1 MKNKLL
7 TISVLIAILL
17 VGVVNS
23 GTGLAAASD
32 PLINE
37 FVANHTGADSEAF
50 VEVFGDTST
59 DYSAFTV
66 LEIEGDSSGAGV
78 IDAVLPVGTTDAG
91 GYWIDNEDMENGT
104 ITILLVESFSGS
116 KGEDLDTN
124 NDGVLDITPWTRIVD
139 DVATTDGGS
148 SDRTYSAT
156 VLGPFF
162 DGNPFGAGGA
172 SRIPNA
178 TDTNAV
184 DDWLRND
191 FDGFGFPGFPGSP
204 AVGEAENTPGAVNVA
219 ITVETDPIGVCGDP
233 ATLIHN
239 IQGNGLTS
247 PDVGSIRE
255 IEGVVV
261 GDFQGSSGLNG
272 FFLQEED
279 DDADLDPM
287 TSEGIFVF
295 DGGFGVDVS
304 EGDVV
309 RVRGTV
315 AEFFG
320 LTEITSVANV
330 EVCIFTGTATAA
342 TVSLPVTAVTDWEY
356 TEGMSVNL
364 PQTLYAS
371 GNFNQGR
378 FGEVDLSII
387 SPLDNPT
394 NVVAPGAP
402 ANALQD
408 LNDRSRIQ
416 MDDGSNVQNPLPLP
430 PYLGPDNT
438 LRTGDTI
445 PSLTGAL
452 GFAFGAYE
460 IHPTES
466 VDFTRVNN
474 RPAVPDVGG
483 SIVVGAFNVLNYFTT
498 LDDSGP
504 ICGPNADQD
513 CRGADNAFEFT
524 RQRDKIISAIT
535 TMDADVLGLMEL
547 ENHPADVPIADLVDG
562 LNAATAPGM
571 YAYIATGAIGSDAI
585 RDGLIYQPASV
596 TPVGPFAILDTSVD
610 PRFNDDKNRP
620 VLAQTFQEN
629 GTDDLVT
636 VAVNHFKSKGS
647 PCDDVGDPDIGDGQG
662 NCNLTRTA
670 AAEALAD
677 WLLTDPTGSGD
688 PDFLITGDLNAY
700 AMEDPI
706 TTLEAAGY
714 TDLMEVFLGT
724 GFNAGAYSFNF
735 FSQSGYLDHGLV
747 NDTLLAQVT
756 GAAFWHINA
765 DEPRALDYNDFNQPD
780 LFNPDPY
787 RSSDHDPVLVG
798 ICETTPP
805 VVEVTVSPDSLWPP
819 NHKYVTVEATVT
831 VTDADPNAT
840 VTLLS
845 ATSNEPDNGL
855 GDGDT
860 PNDIVIVDDFTFD
873 LRAER
878 SGTGDGRVYTITY
891 EVTDF
896 CGNSTVASA
905 TVTVPHSQGN

>member
-1 MKNKLL
+1 
-7 TISVLIAILL
+7 
-17 VGVVNS
+17 
-23 GTGLAAASD
+23 
-32 PLINE
+32 
-37 FVANHTGADSEAF
+37 
-50 VEVFGDTST
+50 
-59 DYSAFTV
+59 
-66 LEIEGDSSGAGV
+66 
-78 IDAVLPVGTTDAG
+78 
-91 GYWIDNEDMENGT
+91 
-104 ITILLVESFSGS
+104 
-116 KGEDLDTN
+116 
-124 NDGVLDITPWTRIVD
+124 
-139 DVATTDGGS
+139 
-148 SDRTYSAT
+148 
-156 VLGPFF
+156 
-162 DGNPFGAGGA
+162 
-172 SRIPNA
+172 
-178 TDTNAV
+178 
-184 DDWLRND
+184 
-191 FDGFGFPGFPGSP
+191 
-204 AVGEAENTPGAVNVA
+204 
-219 ITVETDPIGVCGDP
+219 
-233 ATLIHN
+233 
-239 IQGNGLTS
+239 
-247 PDVGSIRE
+247 
-255 IEGVVV
+255 
-261 GDFQGSSGLNG
+261 
-272 FFLQEED
+272 
-279 DDADLDPM
+279 
-287 TSEGIFVF
+287 
-295 DGGFGVDVS
+295 
-304 EGDVV
+304 
-309 RVRGTV
+309 
-315 AEFFG
+315 
-320 LTEITSVANV
+320 
-330 EVCIFTGTATAA
+330 
-342 TVSLPVTAVTDWEY
+342 
-356 TEGMSVNL
+356 
-364 PQTLYAS
+364 
-371 GNFNQGR
+371 
-378 FGEVDLSII
+378 
-387 SPLDNPT
+387 
-394 NVVAPGAP
+394 
-402 ANALQD
+402 
-408 LNDRSRIQ
+408 
-416 MDDGSNVQNPLPLP
+416 
-430 PYLGPDNT
+430 
-438 LRTGDTI
+438 
-445 PSLTGAL
+445 
-452 GFAFGAYE
+452 
-460 IHPTES
+460 
-466 VDFTRVNN
+466 
-474 RPAVPDVGG
+474 
-483 SIVVGAFNVLNYFTT
+483 
-498 LDDSGP
+498 
-504 ICGPNADQD
+504 
-513 CRGADNAFEFT
+513 
-524 RQRDKIISAIT
+524 
-535 TMDADVLGLMEL
+535 
-547 ENHPADVPIADLVDG
+547 
-562 LNAATAPGM
+562 M

-629 GTDDLVT
+629 GTDDDDLVT

-905 TVTVPHSQGN
+905 AVTVPHSQGN